1 MGGRLSDSNFR
12 SISVSRRYFGPYRG
26 VVMNIEDPEGLMRI
40 KALVPDVLGE
50 QETTW
55 AAPCVPPGVRSV
67 PEVGTRVCGTAPF
80 FGPIFGLKNSL
91 LHGPG

>member
-1 MGGRLSDSNFR
+1 
-12 SISVSRRYFGPYRG
+12 
-26 VVMNIEDPEGLMRI
+26 MNNEDPEGLMRI

-67 PEVGTRVCGTAPF
+67 PEVGTRVWIEFEAGDPSRPIWMGTA
-80 FGPIFGLKNSL
+80 GVAGSSREGEK
-91 LHGPG
+91 